1 MENPLTKMSLHKQ
14 VQCFLK
20 FRGYEIHEQVTL
32 SGKFNQEYNL
42 DYIFWDKN
50 SSNQNSCTGVFI
62 KDWKRSC
69 GFDIILQAER
79 ILKEVAGLSQIM
91 VIAHRF
97 SGAAQALADRIGI
110 ITLTSGEL
118 VSIFKTYNINPE
130 VIEP

>member
-1 MENPLTKMSLHKQ
+1 MKNSLTKMSLHKQ
-14 VQCFLK
+14 VQYFLQ
-20 FRGYEIHEQVTL
+20 FRGYEIHEQVIL
-32 SGKFNQEYNL
+32 QGKFNQEYNFN
-42 DYIFWDKN
+42 YVFWVEN
-50 SSNQNSCTGVFI
+50 SSNENSCIGVII

-79 ILKEVAGLSQIM
+79 ILNEVTGITRIM

-97 SGAAQALADRIGI
+97 SGAAQTLADRIGI

-118 VSIFKTYNINPE
+118 VSIFRTYKINPE

>member
-1 MENPLTKMSLHKQ
+1 MENSLTRESLHKQ
-14 VQCFLK
+14 VQYFLQ

-32 SGKFNQEYNL
+32 SGKFNQEYNFN
-42 DYIFWDKN
+42 YIFWLKNNSDKN
-50 SSNQNSCTGVFI
+50 SYTGVII

-79 ILKEVAGLSQIM
+79 ILNEVTGITRIM

-97 SGAAQALADRIGI
+97 SGPAKALADRIGI